1 MQNKDIGHVFRE
13 IAKILELKGENLFRI
28 RAYERA
34 AQTIEDLPES
44 LAKVYDEERLRS
56 LPGIGKDLAKKIEE
70 LITTGSLNYYQELKK
85 QIPSGV
91 VDMLGI
97 SGLGPKTVKLLYDN
111 LGIDSIE
118 KLEKACRQGS
128 PLGLEGIKEKTQSN
142 ILRGIELY
150 KRARERIYLY
160 LGLGIAE
167 KFIKQ
172 LKDTGLIEKIEIAG
186 SLRRKKED
194 IKDVDILAVSKE
206 PSKVMETF
214 TGSPLVAQVLV
225 KGQTKSSVLADEGS
239 IQVDLRI
246 VERANFGSALMY
258 FTGSKDFNIG
268 LRQLAINKS
277 YHLNEYGLFSDKDI
291 SKKKPLASKSEKEI
305 FSFLGMDYIP
315 PELREARGEIEASL
329 ANNLPELVELRDI
342 RGDFHIHS
350 NYSDGSSSLE
360 EIVLYAKNKGY
371 EYVGI
376 SDHSQ
381 SLKVAR
387 GLSVSLLHEKVEA
400 VRKIDNRQKNIRI
413 LCGSEVDILAQ
424 GKLDYPDSV
433 LEELDF
439 VIAAIHSGFK
449 QSRRELTQRI
459 VKACQNPYVNA
470 IAHPTGGLRGLREPY
485 EIDFDEV
492 FKAARDYNTAL
503 EINCHPQRM
512 DLSDIRS
519 MAAKRSGVKL
529 ILGTDAHNIEQLDLM
544 AFGVNAARRAWLERQ
559 DVINCLSLDEL
570 SKWLGK

>member
-1 MQNKDIGHVFRE
+1 MQNKDISHIFRE

-44 LAKVYDEERLRS
+44 IVKVYEEKRLTS
-56 LPGIGKDLAKKIEE
+56 LPGIGNDLAKKVEE
-70 LITTGSLNYYQELKK
+70 LVTTGLLNYYHELKK

-91 VDMLGI
+91 IDMLGI

-128 PLGLEGIKEKTQSN
+128 LLSLEGIKEKTQSN
-142 ILRGIELY
+142 ILRGVELY
-150 KRARERIYLY
+150 KHARERIYLH
-160 LGLGIAE
+160 LGLDIAE
-167 KFIKQ
+167 KIIKQ
-172 LKDTGLIEKIEIAG
+172 LKSTGLIEKIEIAG
-186 SLRRKKED
+186 SLRRKKENAKD
-194 IKDVDILAVSKE
+194 IDILAVSKK
-206 PSKVMETF
+206 PSEVMDAF
-214 TGSPLVAQVLV
+214 TASPLAAQVLV
-225 KGQTKSSVLADEGS
+225 KGQTKSSVLANERN

-246 VERANFGSALMY
+246 VGEKNFGSALMY
-258 FTGSKDFNIG
+258 FTGSKDFNIKM
-268 LRQLAINKS
+268 RQLAIKKG
-277 YHLNEYGLFSDKDI
+277 YHLNEYGLFSDKD
-291 SKKKPLASKSEKEI
+291 SFKKRTLASKSEKEI
-305 FSFLGMDYIP
+305 FSFLGMAYIP

-329 ANNLPELVELRDI
+329 EDNLPELVEFGDI

-350 NYSDGSSSLE
+350 DYSDGSISLE
-360 EIVLYAKNKGY
+360 EIVLCAKDKGY

-376 SDHSQ
+376 CDHSQ

-387 GLSVSLLHEKVEA
+387 GLSVSLLHKKIEA
-400 VRKIDNRQKNIRI
+400 VRMIDNRQKNIKVF
-413 LCGSEVDILAQ
+413 CGSEVDILAQ

-433 LEELDF
+433 LKEIDF

-449 QSRRELTQRI
+449 QSKQELTQRI
-459 VKACQNPYVNA
+459 VRACQNPYVRA

-503 EINCHPQRM
+503 EINCHPERM
-512 DLSDIRS
+512 DLSDTRA
-519 MAAKRSGVKL
+519 MAAQRFGVKL
-529 ILGTDAHNIEQLDLM
+529 ILGTDAHNAEQFDLM